1 MSRRPFDIEDIFIG
15 ERHRHPD
22 MKKVE
27 EIARSISDVGLLNAP
42 AVCMRDDVTMPDGEV
57 CDSAPV
63 LIFGRHRL
71 LALQSL
77 GHTVVECEVYEVDD
91 LRAELME
98 IDENLARS
106 ELSPAEEASHIA
118 RRKAIWEKLNGE
130 KTGERNPSSSLSDGR
145 KSGPQH
151 QKQFAAE
158 LADVTG
164 DSKTQINVKI
174 ARARDLGD
182 DINRI
187 VGTSLDK
194 GVEMDALAKLP
205 EKEREN
211 LISRAES
218 GEKVSA
224 RPAQENK
231 PITADKAFEII
242 ANGVVANP
250 LISKSVDDEEQEFW
264 RFWAS
269 LSIGAKRRI
278 MPQIIALNG
287 TFGK

>member
-27 EIARSISDVGLLNAP
+27 EIARSISDIGLLNAP

-77 GHTVVECEVYEVDD
+77 GHTVVECEVYDVDD

-106 ELSPAEEASHIA
+106 ELSPAEEAAHIA
-118 RRKAIWEKLNGE
+118 RRKAIWDEMNGDN
-130 KTGERNPSSSLSDGR
+130 TERNPSSIQRGR
-145 KSGPQH
+145 GQP
-151 QKQFAAE
+151 KQFASE
-158 LADVTG
+158 LANITG

-174 ARARDLGD
+174 ARVRGLGP
-182 DINRI
+182 DIQRI

-194 GVEMDALAKLP
+194 GVEMDALMSLP
-205 EKEREN
+205 AEKREE
-211 LISRAES
+211 LISQAEQ

-224 RPAQENK
+224 RTTSDPTERKSRQRQMFWDMWAKLDDDVRQELSAVIVAQHK
-231 PITADKAFEII
+231 H
-242 ANGVVANP
+242 
-250 LISKSVDDEEQEFW
+250 
-264 RFWAS
+264 
-269 LSIGAKRRI
+269 
-278 MPQIIALNG
+278 
-287 TFGK
+287 

>member
-1 MSRRPFDIEDIFIG
+1 MARRRYDIQDIHIDDKRMRG
-15 ERHRHPD
+15 ANME
-22 MKKVE
+22 KVA
-27 EIARSISDVGLLNAP
+27 EIAKSISEVGLMNPP
-42 AVCMRDDVTMPDGEV
+42 AVRVVELMVIEGEEWGRV
-57 CDSAPV
+57 PI
-63 LIFGRHRL
+63 LIYGRHRL
-71 LALQSL
+71 LAMQSL
-77 GHTVVECEVYEVDD
+77 GHEVIECEVYEVDE

-106 ELSPAEEASHIA
+106 ELSPAEEAMHIA
-118 RRKAIWEKLNGE
+118 RRKVIWETMNSG
-130 KTGERNPSSSLSDGR
+130 KTIPTIQDGPGR
-145 KSGPQH
+145 PKE
-151 QKQFAAE
+151 FAAE
-158 LADVTG
+158 VASVTG
-164 DSKTQINVKI
+164 NSKRDVNLKV
-174 ARARDLGD
+174 ARARELGP
-182 DINRI
+182 DIQRI

-211 LISRAES
+211 LISRAEA

-224 RPAQENK
+224 RPAPENK
-231 PITADKAFEII
+231 PITADKALEII
-242 ANGVVANP
+242 ANGVIANP
-250 LISKSVDDEEQEFW
+250 LIAKSVDDEEQEFW

>member
-106 ELSPAEEASHIA
+106 ELSPAEEAAHIA
-118 RRKAIWEKLNGE
+118 RRKAIWDEMNKANSSVRN
-130 KTGERNPSSSLSDGR
+130 TDER
-145 KSGPQH
+145 
-151 QKQFAAE
+151 
-158 LADVTG
+158 
-164 DSKTQINVKI
+164 I
-174 ARARDLGD
+174 
-182 DINRI
+182 
-187 VGTSLDK
+187 
-194 GVEMDALAKLP
+194 
-205 EKEREN
+205 
-211 LISRAES
+211 
-218 GEKVSA
+218 
-224 RPAQENK
+224 
-231 PITADKAFEII
+231 
-242 ANGVVANP
+242 
-250 LISKSVDDEEQEFW
+250 
-264 RFWAS
+264 
-269 LSIGAKRRI
+269 
-278 MPQIIALNG
+278 
-287 TFGK
+287 

>member
-106 ELSPAEEASHIA
+106 ELSPAEEAAHIA
-118 RRKAIWEKLNGE
+118 RRKAIYEELNPETKHGGNQAPSGKFFHTDKASFVQE
-130 KTGERNPSSSLSDGR
+130 TASASGKTDRAIRMAAARGR
-145 KSGPQH
+145 ELGP
-151 QKQFAAE
+151 
-158 LADVTG
+158 
-164 DSKTQINVKI
+164 
-174 ARARDLGD
+174 
-182 DINRI
+182 DIQRI

-194 GVEMDALAKLP
+194 GVEMDALMSLP
-205 EKEREN
+205 AEKREH
-211 LISRAES
+211 LISQAEQ
-218 GEKVSA
+218 GENVSA
-224 RPAQENK
+224 RTTSDPTERKSRQRQMFWDMWAKLDDDVRQELSAVIVAQH
-231 PITADKAFEII
+231 KA
-242 ANGVVANP
+242 
-250 LISKSVDDEEQEFW
+250 
-264 RFWAS
+264 
-269 LSIGAKRRI
+269 
-278 MPQIIALNG
+278 
-287 TFGK
+287 

>member
-1 MSRRPFDIEDIFIG
+1 MARRRYDIQDIHIDDKRMRG
-15 ERHRHPD
+15 ANME
-22 MKKVE
+22 KVA
-27 EIARSISDVGLLNAP
+27 EIAKSISEVGLMNPP
-42 AVCMRDDVTMPDGEV
+42 AVRVVESMVIDGEEWGRV
-57 CDSAPV
+57 PI
-63 LIFGRHRL
+63 LIYGRHRL
-71 LALQSL
+71 LAMQSL
-77 GHTVVECEVYEVDD
+77 GHEVIECEVYEVDE

-106 ELSPAEEASHIA
+106 ELSPAEEAAHIA
-118 RRKAIWEKLNGE
+118 RRKAIYEELNPETKHGGNQAPSGKFFHTDKASFVQE
-130 KTGERNPSSSLSDGR
+130 TASASGKTDRAIR
-145 KSGPQH
+145 M
-151 QKQFAAE
+151 AA
-158 LADVTG
+158 
-164 DSKTQINVKI
+164 
-174 ARARDLGD
+174 ARGRDLGD
-182 DINRI
+182 DIQRI

-211 LISRAES
+211 LISRAEA

-224 RPAQENK
+224 RPAPENK
-231 PITADKAFEII
+231 PITADKALEII
-242 ANGVVANP
+242 ANGVIDNP
-250 LISKSVDDEEQEFW
+250 LIAKSVDDEEQEFW

>member
-15 ERHRHPD
+15 ERHRNPD

-42 AVCMRDDVTMPDGEV
+42 AVCMRNDVAMPDGEV

-71 LALQSL
+71 MALKSL

-106 ELSPAEEASHIA
+106 ELSPAEEASHI
-118 RRKAIWEKLNGE
+118 RRRQEIWKKLQ
-130 KTGERNPSSSLSDGR
+130 SDGNR
-145 KSGPQH
+145 SIESKRGDGRGHRP
-151 QKQFAAE
+151 KEFASE
-158 LADVTG
+158 LSELTG

-174 ARARDLGD
+174 ARARELGP
-182 DINRI
+182 DIQRI

-194 GVEMDALAKLP
+194 GVEMDALMSLP
-205 EKEREN
+205 ADKREE
-211 LISRAES
+211 LISQAEL

-224 RPAQENK
+224 RTTSDPVERKARQRQMFWDMWAKLDDDVRQELSAVIVAQHK
-231 PITADKAFEII
+231 D
-242 ANGVVANP
+242 
-250 LISKSVDDEEQEFW
+250 
-264 RFWAS
+264 
-269 LSIGAKRRI
+269 
-278 MPQIIALNG
+278 
-287 TFGK
+287 